1 MTSYDLIY
9 SDSNTSSNSNKASYK
24 DIRSIDN
31 SNEIKKIIKI
41 LVIQF
46 LIKVK
51 LFFQTK
57 KINLRPNKKK
67 NMYMK
72 VLMMIL

>member
-1 MTSYDLIY
+1 MSSYDLIFP
-9 SDSNTSSNSNKASYK
+9 DSNTNSNSNKASYK
-24 DIRSIDN
+24 DIRSLDN
-31 SNEIKKIIKI
+31 SNEIKKINKHFSDTI
-41 LVIQF
+41 

-57 KINLRPNKKK
+57 KINFRPNKKK
-67 NMYMK
+67 NICMK